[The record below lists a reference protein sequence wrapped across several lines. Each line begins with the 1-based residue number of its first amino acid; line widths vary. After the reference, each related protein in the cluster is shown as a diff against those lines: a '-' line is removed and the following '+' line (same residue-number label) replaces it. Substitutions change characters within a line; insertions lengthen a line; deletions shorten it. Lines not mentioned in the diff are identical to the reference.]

1 MKIMARQ
8 IFEYTKTVL
17 IKVSFNSDL
26 FCKEVEKA
34 LNRLLP
40 HETEELLIWIKQFIE
55 NKPELLSCSS
65 LFDY

>member
-1 MKIMARQ
+1 MQIMARQ

-55 NKPELLSCSS
+55 NKPDLYPCRILLHN
-65 LFDY
+65 

>member
-55 NKPELLSCSS
+55 NKPELRSCSS
-65 LFDY
+65 LFHC